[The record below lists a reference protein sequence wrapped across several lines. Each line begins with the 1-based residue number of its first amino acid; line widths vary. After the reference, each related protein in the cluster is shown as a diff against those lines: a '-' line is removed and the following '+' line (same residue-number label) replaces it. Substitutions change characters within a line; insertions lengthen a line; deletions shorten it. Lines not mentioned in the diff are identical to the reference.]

1 MYPGQHAERNPD
13 RPAVIMAPSG
23 VRISY
28 REFEARANRLARLL
42 RAEGLRHGD
51 HFAVFMEN
59 NERYLEVCAAGE
71 RIGAYYTCVNSFLT
85 AEEVAYI
92 VDNCEA
98 RVLVTSAAKRD
109 VALAALGDCPRVSL
123 VLVVDDPGS
132 TSDERADERVRDY
145 ATAIAAFEATP
156 VDDEQ
161 LGVAMLYSS
170 GTTGRPKGI
179 VRPLPEQSPD
189 QPLPLYEFLDGL
201 WNYREGMVYLSPAPL
216 YHSAPQAACNLAIRR
231 GATVIVM
238 ERFDAAAY
246 SSRPTASR
254 TASSSRPCS
263 PDC

>member
-1 MYPGQHAERNPD
+1 MYPGRHAEQHPE
-13 RPAVIMAPSG
+13 RPAVIMASSG

-28 REFEARANRLARLL
+28 REFEERANRLARLL
-42 RAEGLRHGD
+42 RAEGFGHGD

-59 NERYLEVCAAGE
+59 HERYLEVCAAGE

-109 VALAALGDCPRVSL
+109 VALAALEHCPRVSL
-123 VLVVDDPGS
+123 VLVVDGPDDS
-132 TSDERADERVRDY
+132 SDQRVRDY

-170 GTTGRPKGI
+170 GTTGLWHASPI
-179 VRPLPEQSPD
+179 SVLP
-189 QPLPLYEFLDGL
+189 
-201 WNYREGMVYLSPAPL
+201 
-216 YHSAPQAACNLAIRR
+216 
-231 GATVIVM
+231 
-238 ERFDAAAY
+238 
-246 SSRPTASR
+246 
-254 TASSSRPCS
+254 
-263 PDC
+263 